1 MILNALVDYY
11 EILAQRGVISERGF
25 SVAKVSFGLNIS
37 GDGTLLNVIPLKESR
52 MRGKKTVEVAREMK
66 VPEQVIRTAAPRANF
81 LCDNCAYL
89 LGVDGK
95 GNQKRSQSNYE
106 LSRQVHLEI
115 LGGADGKCASAVKE
129 FFWKW
134 QPEMAEGHE
143 ALQPF
148 WKEILAG
155 VNLVFVVDGVA
166 YAHEDSEILDRWL
179 ENCKE
184 EEPDRV
190 GQCLV
195 TGKQLTIA
203 WLHKTIRG
211 VRGAQAMGAS
221 LVSFNADAYE
231 SYGKEKG
238 LNAPVSEYAAFAYGT
253 ALNYLLTK
261 PEHCQVIGDTT
272 IIFWSETAE
281 PQYVDYFNLTINP
294 GENADILLQSI
305 FKKLSLG
312 QAIDDIDIHSKF
324 YILGLSPN
332 AARLSVRF
340 FLQNEFGYFLNNIRK
355 HYERLEIQK
364 PAFDQREY
372 LSIYSLLRETV
383 NLNSRDKVPSP
394 LLTGSL
400 LRSILMDSFYPASF
414 MNGLVIRTRAERDVT
429 RGKAAGIKAYL
440 LKNYYKDTDKEVL
453 RMAVN
458 ENTNNRPYILGRL
471 FAVLEKAQ
479 EEASPGIKA
488 TIKDRYFTSAC
499 ATPALIFPQ
508 LLRLAS
514 HHTAKADYGKYREQ
528 EIGELLARIE
538 DIENPFP
545 TRFNLQEQGIFMVGY
560 YQQVQKRYE
569 KKNKEENK

>member
-1 MILNALVDYY
+1 MILSALVDYY
-11 EILAQRGVISERGF
+11 EILAQKGVISERGF

-52 MRGKKTVEVAREMK
+52 IRGKKTFEVASEMK
-66 VPEQVIRTAAPRANF
+66 VPEQVRRSAAPIAYF
-81 LCDNCAYL
+81 LCDNSAYL

-95 GNQKRSQSNYE
+95 GNPKRSQSNYK

-115 LGGADGKCASAVKE
+115 LGEAEGKCASAVRG
-129 FFWKW
+129 FFRKW

-155 VNLVFVVDGVA
+155 ANLVFVVDGLA
-166 YAHEDSEILDRWL
+166 YAHEDPEILDQWL
-179 ENCKE
+179 QNCKK
-184 EEPDRV
+184 EEPGRV

-195 TGKQLTIA
+195 TGKLLPTVR
-203 WLHKTIRG
+203 LHKAIRG
-211 VRGAQAMGAS
+211 VRGAMTTGAS
-221 LVSFNADAYE
+221 LVSFNAESCE

-253 ALNYLLTK
+253 VLNYLLSK

-281 PQYVDYFNLTINP
+281 PQYVDYFNQAINP

-332 AARLSVRF
+332 ASRLSVRF

-383 NLNSRDKVPSP
+383 NSNFRDKAPSP
-394 LLTGSL
+394 LLTGSF
-400 LRSILMDSFYPASF
+400 LRSVLMDSLYPASF
-414 MNGLVIRTRAERDVT
+414 MNGLIIKIRAERDIT
-429 RGKAAGIKAYL
+429 RGNAAGIKAYL
-440 LKNYYKDTDKEVL
+440 LKNYYENTVEVL

-458 ENTNNRPYILGRL
+458 EDTNNSPYVLGRL
-471 FAVLEKAQ
+471 FAVLERAQ
-479 EEASPGIKA
+479 VEAIPGIKS
-488 TIKDRYFTSAC
+488 TIKDQHFISAC

-508 LLRLAS
+508 LIRLAS
-514 HHTAKADYGKYREQ
+514 HHTAKAEYGALRAA
-528 EIGELLARIE
+528 EIRALLTRIE
-538 DIENPFP
+538 NIENPFP
-545 TRFNLQEQGIFMVGY
+545 SRLSLQEQGVFTVGY
-560 YQQVQKRYE
+560 YQQIQKRYE
-569 KKNKEENK
+569 KKNKEENE